1 MSVLKLN
8 SKLNNPYYLSNSTGN
23 EVLLYC
29 EIKADEVKSEKERAP
44 LNISLVVDRS
54 GSMSGDK
61 LRYVKK
67 AVEFVIQNLNP
78 GDYLSIVQ
86 YDDQVQVLSPSA
98 PVTDKSALLRLVAS
112 IREGGSTNLSGGM
125 LEGFNQVKIT
135 RKEGY
140 VNRVLLLTDGL
151 ANVGI
156 TDPSQLYNI
165 VQRQL
170 QENGI
175 GLSTFGV
182 GADYN
187 EELLLQLAER
197 GGANYYFIE
206 TPDQIPQLFAR
217 ELQGLLSVVAQ
228 NAMLHITFPSE
239 FLSVAKV
246 FGYLHQVSGNKLN
259 INFND
264 VFSGEEKAIIVKFN
278 VNNPI
283 SLVSNFLV
291 TLSYNDVVE
300 TLDKINIE
308 QLLVLSP
315 TNDAQL
321 FRNSMNLE
329 TLENSVFFNSSEMFK
344 EIMALSD
351 RRNFDE
357 VRVKLQIALNYL
369 KSHIEMFPSSERL
382 QKLLLQMQDYLQNIP
397 SMETMMDHELRM
409 SQKMSKSLNWMM
421 EKRKD

>member
-8 SKLNNPYYLSNSTGN
+8 SKLNNPYYLSHSSGN

-29 EIKADEVKSEKERAP
+29 EIKADEVKLEKERAP

-54 GSMSGDK
+54 GSMSGEK

-175 GLSTFGV
+175 GLST
-182 GADYN
+182 
-187 EELLLQLAER
+187 
-197 GGANYYFIE
+197 
-206 TPDQIPQLFAR
+206 
-217 ELQGLLSVVAQ
+217 
-228 NAMLHITFPSE
+228 
-239 FLSVAKV
+239 
-246 FGYLHQVSGNKLN
+246 
-259 INFND
+259 
-264 VFSGEEKAIIVKFN
+264 
-278 VNNPI
+278 
-283 SLVSNFLV
+283 
-291 TLSYNDVVE
+291 
-300 TLDKINIE
+300 
-308 QLLVLSP
+308 
-315 TNDAQL
+315 
-321 FRNSMNLE
+321 
-329 TLENSVFFNSSEMFK
+329 
-344 EIMALSD
+344 
-351 RRNFDE
+351 
-357 VRVKLQIALNYL
+357 
-369 KSHIEMFPSSERL
+369 
-382 QKLLLQMQDYLQNIP
+382 
-397 SMETMMDHELRM
+397 
-409 SQKMSKSLNWMM
+409 
-421 EKRKD
+421 

>member
-1 MSVLKLN
+1 
-8 SKLNNPYYLSNSTGN
+8 
-23 EVLLYC
+23 
-29 EIKADEVKSEKERAP
+29 
-44 LNISLVVDRS
+44 
-54 GSMSGDK
+54 

-246 FGYLHQVSGNKLN
+246 FGYLHQVSGNKLS

-278 VNNPI
+278 VNSPI
-283 SLVSNFLV
+283 SLVSKFVV

-300 TLDKINIE
+300 TLDKVNIE

-321 FRNSMNLE
+321 FGNSKDLE

-351 RRNFDE
+351 RRSFDE
-357 VRVKLQIALNYL
+357 VRSKLQIALNYL
-369 KSHIEMFPSSERL
+369 RAHIEMFPSSERL
-382 QKLLLQMQDYLQNIP
+382 QKLLHQMQDYLQNIP
-397 SMETMMDHELRM
+397 SMETMMDHELRI
-409 SQKMSKSLNWMM
+409 SQKMSKSMNWMM
-421 EKRKD
+421 DKRKD

>member
-1 MSVLKLN
+1 
-8 SKLNNPYYLSNSTGN
+8 
-23 EVLLYC
+23 
-29 EIKADEVKSEKERAP
+29 
-44 LNISLVVDRS
+44 
-54 GSMSGDK
+54 
-61 LRYVKK
+61 
-67 AVEFVIQNLNP
+67 
-78 GDYLSIVQ
+78 
-86 YDDQVQVLSPSA
+86 
-98 PVTDKSALLRLVAS
+98 
-112 IREGGSTNLSGGM
+112 M

-246 FGYLHQVSGNKLN
+246 FGYLHQVSGNKLS

-278 VNNPI
+278 VNN
-283 SLVSNFLV
+283 
-291 TLSYNDVVE
+291 TE
-300 TLDKINIE
+300 
-308 QLLVLSP
+308 
-315 TNDAQL
+315 
-321 FRNSMNLE
+321 
-329 TLENSVFFNSSEMFK
+329 
-344 EIMALSD
+344 
-351 RRNFDE
+351 
-357 VRVKLQIALNYL
+357 LQ
-369 KSHIEMFPSSERL
+369 
-382 QKLLLQMQDYLQNIP
+382 
-397 SMETMMDHELRM
+397 
-409 SQKMSKSLNWMM
+409 
-421 EKRKD
+421 